1 MDMEQADSREQMP
14 GNGINNMA
22 LSFLKKNFLAKDSKI
37 AVIFLAILST
47 FTIIALYYNQNP
59 FLEAFEA
66 KTYDLRFKNLRGA
79 IAPNPDIA
87 IIAIDDKSIA
97 ELGRFPW
104 TRSEYVRL
112 LDRLTAAKAKILL
125 VDAFF
130 SERETPATDRSFAAA
145 IKKAG
150 NVVLAVPFEFDSQLH
165 VIGGTHSLPEI
176 ENAAAGIGHINLLPE
191 DDGVNRRNMLLIEA
205 DGKMIP
211 SLGLMGAMAALGV
224 DEFEPGSYEVKVGGR
239 QIPVDG
245 NYSMWVNYAGP
256 PGNYPR
262 YSFSDVASGRVDPAL
277 LKDKVL
283 FLGATALGIYD
294 MRVTPFDR
302 NTPGVE
308 VHAAVA
314 DNIISGRFIRHT
326 GIEALIDM
334 ALIIALGLFAFT
346 LTMRL
351 RLHTAIP
358 AVFLLSAGYVWLSYW
373 FFLQG
378 HWISMIYPPLA
389 AMVALSAGGSFRYLV
404 LDRSAREMR
413 SMFSSYLSAKLVAR
427 LEKDPD
433 AAKIGGDNKEVTVL
447 FTDIKGFTS
456 FSETRPPQE
465 VVNRLNEYLA
475 AMVQVIDQFDGT
487 VDKFIGDGIM
497 VYWGA
502 PLAQPD
508 HAKLAIGCV
517 LEMKKAMTRLGTK
530 WENESV
536 VPFVIRGGA
545 LSGEV
550 VAGNIGCVGKKMEY
564 TLIGDTVNQASRL
577 EGAAKYYGVDFL
589 IGESTYLLTRDL
601 YRFRELDK
609 VRVVGKLVPVTVYE
623 LLGALSEPEQGW
635 VAKFDTALAFY
646 RDHQWEEAEKHFA
659 AVLEKI
665 PADRPSKI
673 YLERCSYYMKN
684 PPPKEWDGVF
694 NRTDK

>member
-1 MDMEQADSREQMP
+1 MDRS
-14 GNGINNMA
+14 
-22 LSFLKKNFLAKDSKI
+22 SLKKNLLGKDSKL
-37 AVIFLAILST
+37 AVILLAFIST
-47 FTIIALYYNQNP
+47 FIVIALYYNQNT

-66 KTYDLRFKNLRGA
+66 KTYDLRFKSLRGA
-79 IAPNPDIA
+79 VPPNPDIA

-104 TRSEYVRL
+104 TRNQYVRL
-112 LDRLTAAKAKILL
+112 LERLSDAKAKILL

-130 SERETPATDRSFAAA
+130 SERETQAIDRAFATA
-145 IKKAG
+145 IRKAG
-150 NVVLAVPFEFDSQLH
+150 NVVLAVPFEFDSQLR

-176 ENAAAGIGHINLLPE
+176 ENAAAGIAHINLLPE
-191 DDGVNRRNMLLIEA
+191 DDGVNRRNMLLVEA
-205 DGKMIP
+205 GGKMVP
-211 SLGLMGAMAALGV
+211 SLGLRGAMAALGEE
-224 DEFEPGSYEVKVGGR
+224 EFIPGSYEIKLGDR
-239 QIPVDG
+239 RIPVDG
-245 NYSMWVNYAGP
+245 NYSMWINYAGP

-262 YSFSDVASGRVDPAL
+262 YSFSDVANGRIDPGL
-277 LKDKVL
+277 LKGKVL

-294 MRVTPFDR
+294 MRVTPFHN

-314 DNIISGRFIRHT
+314 DNIISGRFIRRT

-334 ALIIALGLFAFT
+334 ALIVTLGLVAFA

-358 AVFLLSAGYVWLSYW
+358 AVFLLSSGYVWLSYW
-373 FFLQG
+373 FFLHG
-378 HWISMIYPPLA
+378 HWVSMIYPPMA
-389 AMVALSAGGSFRYLV
+389 AMIALASGGSFRYLV

-427 LEKDPD
+427 LEKDPE
-433 AAKIGGDNKEVTVL
+433 AARIGGDNKDVTVL

-465 VVNRLNEYLA
+465 VVNRLNEYLV

-508 HAKLAIGCV
+508 HAKLAIGCM
-517 LEMKKAMTRLGTK
+517 LEMKKTMSRLGAK

-550 VAGNIGCVGKKMEY
+550 VAGNIGCLGKKMEY

-589 IGESTYLLTRDL
+589 VGESTFLLTQDT

-623 LLGALSEPEQGW
+623 LLGTLSEPKPDW
-635 VAKFDTALAFY
+635 IAKFEAALARY
-646 RDHQWEEAEKHFA
+646 RDHKWVEAGELFA
-659 AVLEKI
+659 AILDEA

-673 YLERCSYYMKN
+673 YSERCDYYIKN
-684 PPPKEWDGVF
+684 PPSREWDGVF